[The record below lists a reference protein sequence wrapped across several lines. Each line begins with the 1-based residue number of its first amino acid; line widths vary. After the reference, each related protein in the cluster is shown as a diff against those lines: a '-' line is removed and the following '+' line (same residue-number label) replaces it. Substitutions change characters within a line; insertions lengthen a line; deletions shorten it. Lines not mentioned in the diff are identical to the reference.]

1 MDSQRHL
8 TERQKKWIAGGGLC
22 LFLLLSL
29 LIFWFAGRPLIRF
42 AQEPERF
49 RQWVDQQGLWA
60 HVLFTGMVILQVI
73 VAVIPGEPLEIAA
86 GYAFGAVEGT
96 LLCVLGTFIGG
107 ILVFLLVRRFGL
119 RAVEVFFPPEKLR
132 KLRFLHNE
140 RRLSQWVF
148 FIFFLPGTPKDLL
161 CYFVG
166 LTAMP
171 LRTWVL
177 ISAVA
182 RLPSIVTSTVG
193 GNALGM
199 GEYTFA
205 VVVFAATLAISGLG
219 MLLYRTVC
227 SARERRK
234 S

>member
-1 MDSQRHL
+1 MDGQRHL
-8 TERQKKWIAGGGLC
+8 TDRQKKWIAGSGLA
-22 LFLLLSL
+22 LFFLLSALVC
-29 LIFWFAGRPLIRF
+29 WFAGRPLIHF
-42 AQEPERF
+42 AQEPDRF
-49 RQWVDQQGLWA
+49 RQWVDQQGPLA
-60 HVLFTGMVILQVI
+60 PLLFTGMVILQVI

-96 LLCVLGTFIGG
+96 ILCVLGTFLGG

-119 RAVEVFFPPEKLR
+119 RAVEIFFPTEKLQR
-132 KLRFLHNE
+132 LRFLHNE
-140 RRLSQWVF
+140 RRLARWVF
-148 FIFFLPGTPKDLL
+148 LIFFLPGTPKDVM

-166 LTAMP
+166 LTSMP
-171 LRTWVL
+171 LRTCAL

-182 RLPSIVTSTVG
+182 RLPSIITSTVG

-205 VVVFAATLAISGLG
+205 IIVFAATLVISGIGL
-219 MLLYRTVC
+219 LLYRAVC

>member
-119 RAVEVFFPPEKLR
+119 RAVEVFFPPEKLQ

-182 RLPSIVTSTVG
+182 RLPSVITSTVG

-199 GEYTFA
+199 GDYTFA
-205 VVVFAATLAISGLG
+205 IIVFSATLIISGLG
-219 MLLYRTVC
+219 LLLYRAVC

>member
-119 RAVEVFFPPEKLR
+119 RAVEVFFPPEKLQ

-148 FIFFLPGTPKDLL
+148 FIFFLPGTPKDVM

-166 LTAMP
+166 LTSMP
-171 LRTWVL
+171 LRTWAL

-182 RLPSIVTSTVG
+182 RLPSIITSTVG

-205 VVVFAATLAISGLG
+205 IIVFAATLVISGIGL
-219 MLLYRTVC
+219 LLYRAVC

-234 S
+234 L

>member
-1 MDSQRHL
+1 MDGQRHL
-8 TERQKKWIAGGGLC
+8 TDRQKKWIAGSGLA
-22 LFLLLSL
+22 LFFLLSALVC
-29 LIFWFAGRPLIRF
+29 WFAGRPLIHF

-49 RQWVDQQGLWA
+49 RQWVDQQGPLA
-60 HVLFTGMVILQVI
+60 PLLFTGMVILQVI

-96 LLCVLGTFIGG
+96 ILCVLGTFLGG

-119 RAVEVFFPPEKLR
+119 RAVEIFFPPEKLQR
-132 KLRFLHNE
+132 LRFLHNE
-140 RRLSQWVF
+140 RRLARWVF
-148 FIFFLPGTPKDLL
+148 LIFFLPGTPKDVM

-166 LTAMP
+166 LTSMP
-171 LRTWVL
+171 LRTWAL

-182 RLPSIVTSTVG
+182 RLPSVITSTVG
-193 GNALGM
+193 GNAMGM

-205 VVVFAATLAISGLG
+205 IIVFAATLVISGIGL
-219 MLLYRTVC
+219 LLYRAVC